1 LSFPDSES
9 LPQNDSDTIEVE
21 IVDTDEELETSNAD
35 EEMSGGLESDDADD
49 ILVEALEDE
58 SEEDPLETE
67 AEDAEKAE
75 LRARVAEYEAQVRR
89 AEYEKQQ
96 QNNQQYWAG
105 IQGQAEQAFAWEFDQ
120 IFVQKDNQV
129 DPDLYVRTET
139 AKLQRRVADWFQRF
153 HASQNEARRQ
163 QYERAAIPTY
173 AARLATNYDLSVE
186 QAQELLDYAPE
197 RMDYEAQ
204 KMARYNAREAAYRK
218 KLQQSR
224 RADGQANLLRKG
236 SGTTGSGRAPV
247 KRVKRG
253 SDEHLTTL
261 LAAAGGMP

>member
-1 LSFPDSES
+1 LSFPADAA
-9 LPQNDSDTIEVE
+9 LPQGDDTVEVE
-21 IVDTDEELETSNAD
+21 VVDTDAELDTPDAD
-35 EEMSGGLESDDADD
+35 EEMSGGLDRDDADD
-49 ILVEALEDE
+49 TDDAALEPDV
-58 SEEDPLETE
+58 EEDPFEPDAE
-67 AEDAEKAE
+67 EDAEKAE

-89 AEYEKQQ
+89 AEYERQQ
-96 QNNQQYWAG
+96 QNNQAYWNG
-105 IQGQAEQAFAWEFDQ
+105 IQGQAETAFAWEFDQ
-120 IFVQKDNQV
+120 IFVQKDTQV

-204 KMARYNAREAAYRK
+204 KLARYNAREAAYRK

-224 RADGQANLLRKG
+224 RLDAQDNLMRTG
-236 SGTTGSGRAPV
+236 SNTTGGGRAPV

-253 SDEHLTTL
+253 SDDHLTAL